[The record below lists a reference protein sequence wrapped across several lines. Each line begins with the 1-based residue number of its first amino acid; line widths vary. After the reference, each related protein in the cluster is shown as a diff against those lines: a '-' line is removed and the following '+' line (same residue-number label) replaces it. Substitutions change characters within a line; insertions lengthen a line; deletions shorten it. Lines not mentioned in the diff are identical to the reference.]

1 MGLLSISSCSV
12 QNHSV
17 IKMFPVNI
25 FLVTTVMPIT
35 WFPEHRGKVIGFVNG
50 GFGLASTVF
59 SPLQSLLVNPANIPP
74 TSSNITN
81 TTEEMSSSSY
91 FTDPEVLANVPLLLL
106 YMAALYAVILSIGAL
121 LLVEKDPVKN
131 EIVDV
136 KKKVSESL
144 SYLYH
149 QTFPRLDFY
158 LLWLT
163 RFLFLTVGAGA
174 LAHWKTFSFTR
185 SDNDKLVSLAGG
197 VSGVANFLSRLRRP
211 RNLSSLFLTLI
222 II

>member
-1 MGLLSISSCSV
+1 MMAVTS
-12 QNHSV
+12 
-17 IKMFPVNI
+17 FPR
-25 FLVTTVMPIT
+25 
-35 WFPEHRGKVIGFVNG
+35 HKGKVIGFIQG
-50 GFGLASTVF
+50 GFSLASTVF
-59 SPLQSLLVNPANIPP
+59 SPLQSLVVNPSNIPP

-81 TTEEMSSSSY
+81 ATEEMSSSSY

-106 YMAALYAVILSIGAL
+106 YTAALYAVILSIGFV
-121 LLVEKDPVKN
+121 LLVEKSP
-131 EIVDV
+131 E
-136 KKKVSESL
+136 KKESEDLRKKLSESL

-149 QTFPRLDFY
+149 QTFPRKDFY

>member
-1 MGLLSISSCSV
+1 M
-12 QNHSV
+12 
-17 IKMFPVNI
+17 
-25 FLVTTVMPIT
+25 
-35 WFPEHRGKVIGFVNG
+35 
-50 GFGLASTVF
+50 ASTVF

-74 TSSNITN
+74 TNSNTTN

-106 YMAALYAVILSIGAL
+106 YMAAMYAIMLSIGVV
-121 LLVEKDPVKN
+121 LLVEKDPGKN
-131 EIVDV
+131 EVVDV
-136 KKKVSESL
+136 KKKLSESW

-149 QTFPRLDFY
+149 ETFPRLDFY

-174 LAHWKTFSFTR
+174 LAHWKTFSFTQ

-197 VSGVANFLSRLRRP
+197 VSGVANFLSRLRRLQT
-211 RNLSSLFLTLI
+211 LSSDFLSLI

>member
-1 MGLLSISSCSV
+1 MMAVTS
-12 QNHSV
+12 
-17 IKMFPVNI
+17 FPR
-25 FLVTTVMPIT
+25 
-35 WFPEHRGKVIGFVNG
+35 HKGKVIGFIQG
-50 GFGLASTVF
+50 GFSLASTVF
-59 SPLQSLLVNPANIPP
+59 SPLQSLVVNPSNIPP

-81 TTEEMSSSSY
+81 ATEEMSSSSY

-106 YMAALYAVILSIGAL
+106 YMAALYAIILSIGAL

-174 LAHWKTFSFTR
+174 MAHWKTFSFSH
-185 SDNDKLVSLAGG
+185 SDNDKLVSIVGG
-197 VSGVANFLSRLRRP
+197 VSGVANCLSKLRRA
-211 RNLSSLFLTLI
+211 RHWHSVFLLFLI
-222 II
+222 I